1 MQALLPAQ
9 CEIFL
14 NQYTCSELTEYRVLF
29 GAIDPNNDGF
39 ITCNQLK
46 NYLKRYMNH
55 ISEEELEEVVNEA
68 DISGCGRVT
77 FDNFMQLILDRDL
90 KEKRSQTMQLFDSF
104 DLNRD
109 GFIDITDLSA
119 VFFSLNSKD
128 EKQIQTIFGQ
138 LDKNNDGMVDFEEFE
153 GFMEWCNDLPI

>member
-1 MQALLPAQ
+1 M
-9 CEIFL
+9 EVYSRL
-14 NQYTCSELTEYRVLF
+14 NPNILKNYTCSQLEEYKQLF
-29 GAIDPNNDGF
+29 GAIDLNNDGY
-39 ITCNQLK
+39 TPCSQLK
-46 NYLKRYMNH
+46 QYLKVSLDH
-55 ISEEELEEVVNEA
+55 FSQEELEEIVNEA

-90 KEKRSQTMQLFDSF
+90 QEKRQQTKQLFNSF

-109 GFIDITDLSA
+109 GYIDITDLSA

-153 GFMEWCNDLPI
+153 EFMEWCNNLPI

>member
-1 MQALLPAQ
+1 MDVNSK
-9 CEIFL
+9 L
-14 NQYTCSELTEYRVLF
+14 NSKILSHYSCYELTEYKLLF
-29 GAIDPNNDGF
+29 GAIDMNNDGYT
-39 ITCNQLK
+39 TCTQLK
-46 NYLKRYMNH
+46 QYLTGSFKN
-55 ISEEELEEVVNEA
+55 ISQEELEEVVNEA

-90 KEKRSQTMQLFDSF
+90 KEKRNQTMQLFDSF

-138 LDKNNDGMVDFEEFE
+138 LDKNNNGMVDFEEFE
-153 GFMEWCNDLPI
+153 GFMEWCNDLSI

>member
-9 CEIFL
+9 CELFL
-14 NQYTCSELTEYRVLF
+14 NQYTYSELTEYKLLF
-29 GAIDPNNDGF
+29 GIIDPNNDGF

-46 NYLKRYMNH
+46 DYLKQSMQH
-55 ISEEELEEVVNEA
+55 ISKEELEEVVNEA

-90 KEKRSQTMQLFDSF
+90 QEKRNQTMQLFNSF
-104 DLNRD
+104 DLNGD

-138 LDKNNDGMVDFEEFE
+138 LDKNNDGKVDFEEFE
-153 GFMEWCNDLPI
+153 EFMEWCNDLPF